1 MSDDK
6 CKAKILVADDES
18 SVRDIL
24 VAFFSRKGYRV
35 ETAYDGS
42 ETISKLNSYKP
53 DILLLDLKMPDMD
66 GEEVLEYVNDNNIAV
81 SIIIITGHPDYLKD
95 KKLLDGTYDYIVKPF
110 NLDYLN
116 STVLTKLA
124 LLCD

>member
-1 MSDDK
+1 MSDK
-6 CKAKILVADDES
+6 KYKAKILVADDEP

-24 VAFFSRKGYRV
+24 VAFFTRKGYHV

-42 ETISKLNSYKP
+42 ETIEKLDSYKP

-66 GEEVLEYVNDNNIAV
+66 GEEVLKHVDDRNISV
-81 SIIIITGHPDYLKD
+81 GIIIITGHPDYLKD
-95 KKLLDGTYDYIVKPF
+95 KKLLNRTYDYIIKPF

-116 STVLTKLA
+116 STVLTKVA